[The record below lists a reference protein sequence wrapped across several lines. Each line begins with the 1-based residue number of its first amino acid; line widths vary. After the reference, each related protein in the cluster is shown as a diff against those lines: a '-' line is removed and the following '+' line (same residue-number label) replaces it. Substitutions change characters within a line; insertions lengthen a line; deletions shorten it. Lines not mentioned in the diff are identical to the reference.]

1 MDIRKHYDSFA
12 SKFMAGDGQADET
25 GVEDQ
30 HPERSAAKYQ
40 GDSVTGPTE
49 EHAAPQAGVSKA
61 EQGAATETLGSGPAG
76 TGSVQTAP
84 DVLAEDSTDPE
95 TEPADTGP
103 EVSGGGDPELRGKV
117 IDAFKEIYDPEI
129 PLNIYDL
136 GLIYRIEIDPD
147 NNAAIDM
154 TLTSPNCPVAESLPI
169 AVETAARSV
178 EGISDVHLELVW
190 DPAWGMDRMG
200 EAARLELGFF

>member
-1 MDIRKHYDSFA
+1 M
-12 SKFMAGDGQADET
+12 
-25 GVEDQ
+25 
-30 HPERSAAKYQ
+30 
-40 GDSVTGPTE
+40 
-49 EHAAPQAGVSKA
+49 
-61 EQGAATETLGSGPAG
+61 
-76 TGSVQTAP
+76 
-84 DVLAEDSTDPE
+84 
-95 TEPADTGP
+95 
-103 EVSGGGDPELRGKV
+103 